1 MIPVLPGQH
10 YARFRRLVPPAPP
23 AAGMPLRRMRDSG
36 TSLLGF
42 KLKDFMIL
50 SVRIVVASAWLLSIC
65 VALPRHAP
73 ADEPPLPDTQAE
85 KPALTTPADAQAR
98 VRPPEGFSISL
109 FAAEPDVRQP
119 IAFTFDTR
127 GRMWVAENYTYA
139 EAPRTLAEDLR
150 DRIVCLEDTDRDGRA
165 DRRLVFWDQGR
176 ELTSVEV
183 GFGGVWA
190 MCPPRLLFLPDR
202 DRDDR
207 PDGEPTV
214 MLDGFDLVPANHHN
228 FANGLKWGPDGW
240 LYGRNGITHV
250 GRVGTPTT
258 RPDQRVVVGPGIWRF
273 HPITHQF
280 EMVAHGT
287 TNPWGHD
294 WDEHGELFFINTVI
308 GHLWHAV
315 PGSHFRRMFG
325 ADPNPYV
332 YQLMEQTAD
341 HFHWDTRERWQ
352 DIRQGTSPTTAQAGG
367 GHAHSGLMIYQGDN
381 WPSDYRGQVFAINLH
396 GRRLNRDWLER
407 SGAGFVAH
415 HGQDCFFFDD
425 PWFRG
430 IDLASGPDGSVFV
443 IDWSDVGECHETDGV
458 HRNSGRIFRLAWGKP
473 DVNKFGDLAEADN
486 AMLLGHLAH
495 ENVWFSRQVRHVLQ
509 QRAAAGSDLADT
521 NTALREFYES
531 QTNVVPKLRA
541 LWCLHATGGW
551 DESWL
556 LAQLAQPNEHL
567 RAWAVRLLA
576 DQPISSPALP
586 ALVELAGR
594 ESSGLVLLYLASA
607 LGHVEPEER
616 VPLAT
621 AILAHEEF
629 ADDPRLPLLVWYGIE
644 PYVARQPSAAVH
656 LATGAKMPLVR
667 QFIARRIT
675 QRHAEQP
682 AGLDALVQALVAAE
696 DRSVARD
703 LLTGIAEALRGV
715 HHVDAPQTWS
725 AAYEK
730 LIASADSAV
739 RQSARE
745 VAAVFGDGVA
755 LEQLLQIAAS
765 NQADTATRRAAIE
778 SLARARH
785 QDCVPVLRALLTDL
799 DLGADAARGLAA
811 FDDPAN
817 AGAIIEQFGRMVPP
831 ARVAALETLVSRPAF
846 AAALLDGVQ
855 REVIKPGEL
864 SVFQVRQL
872 QAIDDETIRRRVAE
886 LWPELRPIAAD
897 KQARIAELATHFDR
911 AALRSADL
919 KAGKVVWE
927 KSCAKCHTLFGEGGR
942 IGPDLTGSQRG
953 NLDYLLENIVDP
965 SATLA
970 PSFRMSTI
978 ALTDGRVINGV
989 VLTKTADTWE
999 VQTESKRELIAVPD
1013 IDESAET
1020 NRSLMPDGLLDVLTA
1035 DERRDLFGYLMAAE
1049 PPR

>member
-1 MIPVLPGQH
+1 MIASLRVLIVSASLFAIGVLAQR
-10 YARFRRLVPPAPP
+10 AQ
-23 AAGMPLRRMRDSG
+23 AG
-36 TSLLGF
+36 
-42 KLKDFMIL
+42 
-50 SVRIVVASAWLLSIC
+50 
-65 VALPRHAP
+65 
-73 ADEPPLPDTQAE
+73 EPPLPDTQVE
-85 KPALTTPADAQAR
+85 KPALTTPADAAAR
-98 VRPPEGFSISL
+98 VRAPEGFSVSL

-139 EAPRTLAEDLR
+139 EAPLTLAEDLR
-150 DRIVCLEDTDRDGRA
+150 DRIICLEDTDGDGRA
-165 DRRLVFWDQGR
+165 DRRFVFWDQAR

-202 DRDDR
+202 DRNDR

-258 RPDQRVVVGPGIWRF
+258 RPDERVVVGPGIWRF
-273 HPITHQF
+273 HPVTHQF
-280 EMVAHGT
+280 EMVAQGT

-381 WPSDYRGQVFAINLH
+381 WPRDYRGQAFAINLH

-415 HGQDCFFFDD
+415 HGHDCFFFDD

-458 HRNSGRIFRLAWGKP
+458 HRNSGRIFRLSWDQPRATR
-473 DVNKFGDLAEADN
+473 FGDLASADN
-486 AMLLGHLAH
+486 ATLLGYLAH
-495 ENVWFSRQVRHVLQ
+495 ENVWFSRQARHVLQ
-509 QRAAAGSDLADT
+509 QRAAGGSNLADIDA
-521 NTALREFYES
+521 ALREFYES
-531 QTNVVPKLRA
+531 RTNVVHRLRA
-541 LWCLHATGGW
+541 LWCLHATGGC
-551 DESWL
+551 DEPWL
-556 LAQLAQPNEHL
+556 RAQLERPEEQL

-576 DQPISSPALP
+576 DQRVSPAALP
-586 ALVELAGR
+586 ALVAHAQR

-607 LGHVEPEER
+607 LGHVEPDER
-616 VPLAT
+616 AALAA
-621 AILAHEEF
+621 AILAHDEF
-629 ADDPRLPLLVWYGIE
+629 ADDPRLPLLVWYGVE
-644 PYVARQPSAAVH
+644 PFVARHARAAVD
-656 LATGAKMPLVR
+656 LATATKIPLVR
-667 QFIARRIT
+667 RFIARRIT
-675 QRHAEQP
+675 QRHSESP
-682 AGLDALVQALVAAE
+682 EGIETLVQALVASN
-696 DRSVARD
+696 DKSLSRD
-703 LLTGIAEALRGV
+703 LAIGMAEALRGV
-715 HHVDAPQTWS
+715 HHVDPPPAWP
-725 AAYEK
+725 AAYEI
-730 LIASADSAV
+730 LIASGDSAV
-739 RQSARE
+739 QQAARE

-755 LEQLLQIAAS
+755 LEQLLQVAGS

-778 SLARARH
+778 SLSRARH
-785 QDCVPVLRALLTDL
+785 KDCVSLLRALLTDL
-799 DLGADAARGLAA
+799 DLGADAARGLSA
-811 FDDPAN
+811 FSDAAN
-817 AGAIIEQFGRMVPP
+817 ARLLVERFGGMVPP

-846 AAALLDGVQ
+846 VAALLDGVE
-855 REVIKPGEL
+855 RGVIKPGEV
-864 SVFQVRQL
+864 SVFQVRQM
-872 QAIDDETIRRRVAE
+872 QAIDDDTIRRRVAE
-886 LWPELRPIAAD
+886 LWPELRLIAAD
-897 KQARIAELATHFDR
+897 KKERIAELVARFDR
-911 AALRSADL
+911 DTLGTADL

-927 KSCAKCHTLFGEGGR
+927 KSCAKCHTLFGEGGK

-978 ALTDGRVINGV
+978 ALADGRVITGV
-989 VLTKTADTWE
+989 VLAKTADTWE
-999 VQTESKRELIAVPD
+999 VQTENRQEVIAVAD
-1013 IDESAET
+1013 IDEAAET
-1020 NRSLMPDGLLDVLTA
+1020 NRSLMPDGLLDVLSA

-1049 PPR
+1049 PAR